1 MQRES
6 LHAQP
11 CPVLCVD
18 CQTQAC
24 KRAFIVRSIPFLFFF
39 SFFSFF
45 SLFPVPLHSAVPT
58 AAQQCRHLSDESA
71 DIDPATMIET
81 GTFSALQCCIFVVL
95 IANLD
100 LCRCLN
106 AVISLSLSL
115 SMACTVLCALCTL
128 ACASFSPSSLPPS
141 PLLSLPPS
149 VSVSVSVFSVSL
161 FVRVCV
167 CARARACA
175 CVYLFPICVPP
186 PRRPGVLRSI
196 PSFETLSTNV
206 RVLHLVPL
214 PFFIVLL
221 FHGCIGHGCLTPYS
235 A

>member
-1 MQRES
+1 MFMS
-6 LHAQP
+6 N
-11 CPVLCVD
+11 VD
-18 CQTQAC
+18 AARIASCTTMPGVVCRLPNASVQTSVH
-24 KRAFIVRSIPFLFFF
+24 RPFNSFLFF

-45 SLFPVPLHSAVPT
+45 SLFPIPRHSAVPT
-58 AAQQCRHLSDESA
+58 AAQQCRHLSDQSA

-115 SMACTVLCALCTL
+115 SMACAVLCALCTL

-149 VSVSVSVFSVSL
+149 VSVSVSCLLCLSL
-161 FVRVCV
+161 CARVCV
-167 CARARACA
+167 RARARMCLRLPLS
-175 CVYLFPICVPP
+175 YLCTPSPL
-186 PRRPGVLRSI
+186 PRRAP
-196 PSFETLSTNV
+196 F
-206 RVLHLVPL
+206 H
-214 PFFIVLL
+214 PFF
-221 FHGCIGHGCLTPYS
+221 
-235 A
+235 